1 MFENVVLGFCLWDI
15 PAAILLAAIITAFV
29 MQEKKHK
36 KRKAMYFNMQSEKSE
51 MK

>member
-15 PAAILLAAIITAFV
+15 PAVILLAAIITAFV

-36 KRKAMYFNMQSEKSE
+36 KRKGMYFNMQSQKQEIE
-51 MK
+51 